1 MIKKVFKNKKGSMMF
16 EYFIIT
22 TVGVL
27 LLGAFIGFLGEG
39 EKLVENT
46 VKQVKKT
53 ATTDDSNLGKFK

>member
-1 MIKKVFKNKKGSMMF
+1 MIKKVLKNKKGSMMF

>member
-1 MIKKVFKNKKGSMMF
+1 MIKKVLKNKKGSMMF

-22 TVGVL
+22 AVGVL